1 MWSVKEL
8 VFDQQTGA
16 KLEGPVEQVLDPVV
30 VNERVQQRAVTAQKL
45 IVLPGEVVE
54 CEPDAAYV
62 ATEKSSGG

>member
-1 MWSVKEL
+1 MEVVL
-8 VFDQQTGA
+8 V
-16 KLEGPVEQVLDPVV
+16 PVV

>member
-1 MWSVKEL
+1 MVL
-8 VFDQQTGA
+8 V
-16 KLEGPVEQVLDPVV
+16 PVV
-30 VNERVQQRAVTAQKL
+30 VNGRVQQRAVTAQKL